1 MGNICCNLVRFGN
14 IIFSLLFPGQKMEAI
29 LFAVR
34 TKYSDVTHISTEELA
49 SWLGSQNSTV
59 SSGSASEISEMVPES
74 QGIARSREPNELKHQ
89 DNIILLDVREED
101 EYKVSHLEK
110 ARRIRDD
117 LSAEEVEELLKEILK
132 PFNEKE
138 PEEELKIVCYCSLG
152 YRSSDLARK
161 LKTQVNNVKPT
172 TPVQV
177 FNLEGS
183 IFKWANEGR
192 KLVDNYGNDTTYVH
206 PYNMVFGMTLKKC
219 LHKYK

>member
-1 MGNICCNLVRFGN
+1 
-14 IIFSLLFPGQKMEAI
+14 MEAI

-34 TKYSDVTHISTEELA
+34 TKYKDVTHISTEELA
-49 SWLGSQNSTV
+49 SWLDPQDNAV
-59 SSGSASEISEMVPES
+59 SAGLSSDLSNTDGMVPES
-74 QGIARSREPNELKHQ
+74 QGGARDQEAKELLDQ
-89 DNIILLDVREED
+89 GNIILLDVREED
-101 EYKVSHLEK
+101 EYNVSHLEN
-110 ARRIRDD
+110 ARRVRDS
-117 LSAEEVEELLKEILK
+117 LNAEEVEELLKEVLK

-138 PEEELKIVCYCSLG
+138 PEEVLKIVCYCSLG

-161 LKTQVNNVKPT
+161 LKTQIDKVKPST
-172 TPVQV
+172 SLQI